1 MAELT
6 ASAHCLA
13 SGCTWPAPE
22 GTPAAVD
29 KAAEAHTTTAQHPTA
44 TVMTPDLPV
53 PPVTAGTGSGGTQG
67 GYLPGASPVRRPL
80 PGSSLP
86 GGGAGLSPSPGGG
99 GPASPR
105 TPAGGGPETSSAAL
119 AGQAWRD
126 RAQAVKSAQAREK
139 RSGRG
144 RYPVRRPGAAYTPGA
159 GRRMPPQPPG
169 GAR

>member
-1 MAELT
+1 MADLH

-13 SGCTWPAPE
+13 SGCTWPPPQ

-29 KAAEAHTTTAQHPTA
+29 KAAEKHTDAVQHPTA
-44 TVMTPDLPV
+44 TVMTPLPV
-53 PPVTAGTGSGGTQG
+53 SPATAGTGSDGTQG
-67 GYLPGASPVRRPL
+67 GYLPGASPVRRPS
-80 PGSSLP
+80 PGSPLP

-99 GPASPR
+99 GPASPQA
-105 TPAGGGPETSSAAL
+105 PAGVEPETSSAAL

-126 RAQAVKSAQAREK
+126 RAQAVESAQAREK

-144 RYPVRRPGAAYTPGA
+144 RYPVKRPGDAYTPGA

-169 GAR
+169 GAA